1 MSVDSFTT
9 VTHQSWFGR
18 LKDSVVGVLF
28 GLALFVGSFFL
39 LTWNEGRSVR
49 TARALTELKGA
60 VVSVESDRVDEK
72 HEGQPVHLSGTA
84 SANQTLA
91 DEAFAVSVEAI
102 KLRRSVEM
110 FQWREEKRQET
121 REKVGGGTE
130 TRTTYTYDQRW
141 SSDLIDSRQFAKEE
155 GHANPHSW
163 RFQRMEQIADRVVL
177 GAFTLS
183 SGLVGQMNEYETL
196 PIAEQLKIPESDRD
210 RALVADQTVY
220 LPNEATGAK
229 PDPAHPVVGDLRI
242 KWQVV
247 KPAVVSVIAGQ
258 ANSTLGAWQSTQAQG
273 FGTQIE
279 RLQYGTL
286 SAAAMV
292 GQLEAE
298 NTMLTWLLRG
308 GGYLMM
314 AFGIGV
320 ILRPIAV
327 FASFIPIFGSL
338 TRGGILA
345 FSLLIAMGL
354 SLATIAVA
362 WLAYRPWL
370 AAGLIAGTV
379 VSILLAIRFLRRPAG
394 AP

>member
-1 MSVDSFTT
+1 MSEDSFTT

-60 VVSVESDRVDEK
+60 VVSVEADRVDER
-72 HEGQPVHLSGTA
+72 HEGRPVHLSGTA
-84 SANQTLA
+84 TADQTLA
-91 DEAFAVSVEAI
+91 DDTFAVSVAAI

-141 SSDLIDSRQFAKEE
+141 SSDAIDSSQFARED
-155 GHANPHSW
+155 GHSNPRPW
-163 RFQRMEQIADRVVL
+163 RFTQEEKIADRVTL

-183 SGLVGQMNEYETL
+183 SGLVGQLNQYESL
-196 PIAEQLKIPESDRD
+196 PIAQQLKLPETDQE
-210 RALVADQTVY
+210 RAVVESETVY
-220 LPNEATGAK
+220 LPNEATGNK
-229 PDPAHPVVGDLRI
+229 PNPAQPAVGDLRI

-247 KPAVVSVIAGQ
+247 RPAVVSVIAGQ
-258 ANSTLGAWQSTQAQG
+258 EKSALGVWQSTQAQG

-279 RLQYGTL
+279 RLQMGTHT
-286 SAAAMV
+286 SQAMV
-292 GQLEAE
+292 GQMEAE

-308 GGYLMM
+308 GGFLMM

-320 ILRPIAV
+320 ILQPLAI
-327 FASFIPIFGSL
+327 FASFIPLFGSL
-338 TRGGILA
+338 TRGGIMA

-354 SLATIAVA
+354 SLGTIAIA

-370 AAGLIAGTV
+370 AAGLIAGTLLCV
-379 VSILLAIRFLRRPAG
+379 VLALRVLRRPAG